1 MKIRKGF
8 VSNSSTSSFFIY
20 GCDIEDEDRDI
31 ILINEI
37 KKMAT
42 LNEFKKK
49 YKYSNEEIYNII
61 HKENQTIDQ
70 IMEKLSEEGD
80 DYSYKDCWEDLKCD
94 SDLFEGS
101 SDVGYC
107 IGKSPSSAPNDITFG
122 DWKKQI
128 EEETSELLGKKVKC
142 GWIDKAWQDG

>member
-8 VSNSSTSSFFIY
+8 VSNSSTSSFLIY
-20 GCDIEDEDRDI
+20 GTAIDSEDRDV

-37 KKMAT
+37 KKLKT
-42 LNEFKKK
+42 IEEFKSV
-49 YKYSNEEIYNII
+49 YKYTDEEIYNII
-61 HKENQTIDQ
+61 HQENQTVDQ
-70 IMEKLSEEGD
+70 IIENFTEEYEGE
-80 DYSYKDCWEDLKCD
+80 WEDLKCD
-94 SDLFEGS
+94 SDLFLGT

-142 GWIDKAWQDG
+142 GWIDKAWRDG